1 MQTIAKGTVDD
12 MPKDTRTR
20 KTSGGRKKKKA
31 KARLVLLI
39 SVLVFLLLL
48 AVFVIILVKNYNN
61 RQQEKDQR
69 QSTVNQLVTTPQALQ
84 GKVAYYVVGL
94 LGENPET
101 DATEHLSLVCYDKEK
116 QTLNVLEIPQDTYL
130 GKDTQ
135 WLVDKAGQVWANP
148 KPLTFCKTE
157 GKQVFDV
164 NVETCRANGH
174 QIEELEGSSKY
185 NVGAIFNALSLPVD
199 GYYYFSQDAF
209 VDLIDNLGG
218 VDVELEKAQT
228 LGGIEYRDGV
238 RTLDGAGAL
247 EYALKRDKG
256 VNGDVQRLVRQRK
269 VFLAVFQR
277 LIAQNE
283 EELTTQSIG
292 NVMNGGSRVF
302 FSTDRAA
309 TVSLIREL
317 SAITPSKIT
326 AQVLPGEATTHESA
340 SYYSVHRAEL
350 ITVLNRDF
358 HVYDNAAT
366 EADIQIAEL
375 ATDGESQTYKQVL
388 SEIAVTQTGLNEP
401 ASDPSTKSSE
411 E

>member
-1 MQTIAKGTVDD
+1 
-12 MPKDTRTR
+12 MPKDTRNR
-20 KTSGGRKKKKA
+20 KTTGRKKKNA
-31 KARLVLLI
+31 KARLILLI

-48 AVFVIILVKNYNN
+48 TVFAVILVKNYNN

-84 GKVAYYVVGL
+84 GKVAYYVIGL
-94 LGENPET
+94 LGENIET
-101 DATEHLSLVCYDKEK
+101 DAMEYLSVVCYDKEK

-135 WLVDKAGQVWANP
+135 WSVDKSGLVWANP

-164 NVETCRANGH
+164 NVETCRSNGH
-174 QIEELEGSSKY
+174 EIEQLEGSSKY

-238 RTLDGAGAL
+238 RTLDGTGAL

-256 VNGDVQRLVRQRK
+256 VSGDIQRLVRQRK

-277 LIAQNE
+277 LIAQSE

-302 FSTDRAA
+302 FSTDRTN
-309 TVSLIREL
+309 TVALIREL
-317 SAITPSKIT
+317 SAITPGKIT
-326 AQVLPGEATTHESA
+326 AQVLPGEATTHESTA
-340 SYYSVHRAEL
+340 YYSVHRAEL
-350 ITVLNRDF
+350 IAVLNSDF
-358 HVYDNAAT
+358 HLYDNKAT

-375 ATDGESQTYKQVL
+375 ATDGESQTYKQVM

-401 ASDPSTKSSE
+401 AADTATRSSGE
-411 E
+411 